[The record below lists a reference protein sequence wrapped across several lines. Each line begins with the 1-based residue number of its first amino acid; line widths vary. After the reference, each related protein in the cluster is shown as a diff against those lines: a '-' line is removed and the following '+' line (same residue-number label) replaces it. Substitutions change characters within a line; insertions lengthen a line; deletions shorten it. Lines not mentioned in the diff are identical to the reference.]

1 MKNALIVEDSRLAR
15 SELMNLLKGTAE
27 FESLYEAQDAEE
39 AKKVLEAHPIDVLF
53 LDIHLPGMNGFELL
67 ESLDT
72 VPQVIFTT
80 AFDEYAIKAFDYNTI
95 DYLLKPIKKERLI
108 KALEKIKQEDKQE
121 ATQEEISTKK
131 ASIDQQV
138 FVRDG
143 DKCWFVKLSEI
154 SLFESVGNYS
164 KVFFEG
170 EKPLIQKSLNYLES
184 VLDETHFVRVNRQ
197 QIVNVNYIDKIDN
210 WFNGKLRIILKTGEE
225 IEVSRRQSQRIKNL
239 FSL

>member
-1 MKNALIVEDSRLAR
+1 M
-15 SELMNLLKGTAE
+15 
-27 FESLYEAQDAEE
+27 
-39 AKKVLEAHPIDVLF
+39 
-53 LDIHLPGMNGFELL
+53 L
-67 ESLDT
+67 ESLDA
-72 VPQVIFTT
+72 VPQVVFTT

-95 DYLLKPIKKERLI
+95 DYLLKPIKKERLV
-108 KALEKIKQEDKQE
+108 KALEKIKQEPSQE
-121 ATQEEISTKK
+121 GKKEEQLSKK

-197 QIVNVNYIDKIDN
+197 QIVNLNYIDKIDT
-210 WFNGKLRIILKTGEE
+210 WFNGKLKIILKTGEE